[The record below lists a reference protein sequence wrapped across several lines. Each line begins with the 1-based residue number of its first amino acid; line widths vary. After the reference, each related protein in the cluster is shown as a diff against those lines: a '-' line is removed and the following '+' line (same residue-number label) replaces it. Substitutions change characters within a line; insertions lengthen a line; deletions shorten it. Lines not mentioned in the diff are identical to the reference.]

1 MRRPEVYERL
11 ARHLGKLVSGYPFR
25 ETLLDLLQE
34 SFSPEEAALVLAI
47 PNDLAPLELVPLEE
61 IAQAAGVE
69 PEQARQ
75 VLEGLAGRGVLY
87 SGTTTGGAPGY
98 AHLQV
103 GYGMPQSFFW
113 GGRED
118 ERARRMAGLVLKYF
132 TVDTTREIYGGR
144 PTKTFRYSP
153 AALAVEAPRQGVL
166 TGDMIQNVVEGAQKI
181 AVAHCP
187 CRMAARVLGR
197 SECHHSLE
205 VCFKYDEMA
214 EFVVD
219 RGLGRELS
227 ADEALAIM
235 RRCEEEG
242 LVHMVDNAAEGV
254 KHTCNCCGHWCW
266 NVGIIR
272 RRKVPRDVLMAS
284 YFIRMTE
291 EDECVGC
298 EACEQVCPVDAVT
311 MVDGV
316 AKVDEDWCIGC
327 GVCMVKCPTEA
338 ISLERR
344 LPQPPPDDFD
354 ELTRRLRAEREE

>member
-1 MRRPEVYERL
+1 MSRPAVYERL

-25 ETLLDLLQE
+25 ETLLELLQE
-34 SFSPEEAALVLAI
+34 NFSPREAELVLAI
-47 PNDLAPLELVPLEE
+47 PNHLAPLELVPLEQ
-61 IAQAAGVE
+61 IARRAGVRGE
-69 PEQARQ
+69 EAKE
-75 VLEGLAGRGVLY
+75 VLENLAQRGVIY
-87 SGTTTGGAPGY
+87 SGSTAGGEPGY

-113 GGRED
+113 GGKED
-118 ERARRMAGLVLKYF
+118 ERARRMAGVVLKYF

-144 PTKTFRYSP
+144 PTKIFRYSP
-153 AALAVEAPRQGVL
+153 AALTVEAPRQGVMPGEL
-166 TGDMIQNVVEGAQKI
+166 IQNVVQGAQKI

-197 SECHHSLE
+197 SECQHSLE

-214 EFVVD
+214 EFVLD

-227 ADEALAIM
+227 ADEALSIM
-235 RRCEEEG
+235 RDCEKEG
-242 LVHMVDNAAEGV
+242 LVHMVDNAAAGV

-272 RRKVPRDVLMAS
+272 RRKIPRDVLMAS
-284 YFIRMTE
+284 YFIRVTD

-298 EACEQVCPVDAVT
+298 QACEQVCPVDAVS

-327 GVCMVKCPTEA
+327 GVCMVRCPTQA
-338 ISLERR
+338 IGLERR
-344 LPQPPPDDFD
+344 VEQTPPADFS
-354 ELTRRLRAEREE
+354 ELTRRLRVEQRA